1 MDAIELYMENQRKKT
16 APLLVLSVVMM
27 QMAFVLYP
35 NSVNATTRG
44 ATSIFTDYFPVIHEV
59 VDSNGFKHPGVGL
72 TKTLLENVRT
82 QVRAHAEPWN
92 TYFNAML
99 ESGAASKTVTSG
111 NQSRSDSTRPESDS
125 FNSQGFNGKFI
136 SDAAKAYTQALLY
149 YITGDEVY
157 RKNAIHIIRIWS
169 QMDRAKYRYFT
180 DACIHTGIPLNRMV
194 MAAEIL
200 RYTSCQTAFLEWT
213 DQDTEN
219 FSTNL
224 IIPVAETFLHDQNHF
239 MNQHSYPLIGAISG
253 YIFTG
258 NKDSYNEA
266 VEWYMVNRT
275 AKDQGFNGSIKQL
288 FRWVDEKAVIGNK
301 VGEGTPVPG
310 QVQHVEM
317 GRDQA
322 HGGGD
327 LTNAA
332 IINRLLLAQGTKVDP
347 ATGIVSTAANA
358 VGPYEFL
365 NDRILAAGNYFWQ
378 YMLGYE
384 TPWTP
389 VAYSI
394 AQDGTVRD
402 TYNSLSISYR
412 GRFQTANFWDYYS
425 YYTYVRHE
433 DVSQLA
439 PYYYEAF
446 TKKLTPDG
454 AGWTNVDAGTDFWL
468 YLPAAAGADASKFVP
483 QNKSTGKLLEPEDRY
498 TKLDNNTATL
508 QEGNCSFIRF
518 NATEVGSK
526 IVLLS
531 FDYGAK
537 TYGIRIRTNGIA
549 RLDISGNSL
558 TLPDTKGK
566 WKYVIANLR
575 MSNFVYA
582 TVSGSPGVTVDIDHL
597 NASGATELT
606 TPAFKSGSSNL
617 NLIAYVGQPVRIDFT
632 ATDSDTS
639 SILSYEAS
647 NIPKDATFDSKT
659 GAFFWQPAAAVARC
673 MTVAANNGT
682 TYAAKNVNVQVTA
695 DRASAVKAAT
705 ESYHPEI
712 DYTPVTIR
720 NFKTVYNETIGQISK
735 ANDEVF
741 SRQLMELTV
750 ATQNLELMTP
760 LCKDDGSFDY
770 TKAVVSST
778 CGKEI
783 GNWVDGIS
791 SSFVGFYLAPDS
803 YHILDFGSDYKV
815 SAKAFGFQSNIFA
828 DRTAGSVVFGSNDK
842 KNWTR
847 LTTQETRFTQDFQT
861 IQVDDAY
868 KNAQYR
874 YLKIEKIHRHPDIIG
889 GKTSFLL
896 ELAEFRIYGRRHN
909 K

>member
-1 MDAIELYMENQRKKT
+1 MEKQTKKIESFVVL
-16 APLLVLSVVMM
+16 AVILVHTVFILN
-27 QMAFVLYP
+27 P
-35 NSVNATTRG
+35 ISVNATTG
-44 ATSIFTDYFPVIHEV
+44 ATPIFTDYYPTIHEN
-59 VDSNGFKHPGVGL
+59 VDSKGFKHPSVGL
-72 TKTLLENVRT
+72 TKGLLENVRT

-99 ESGAASKTVTSG
+99 ESTVASKTVTSG
-111 NQSRSDSTRPESDS
+111 NQSGSDSTKPESNS
-125 FNSQGFNGKFI
+125 FSSQGFNGKFI
-136 SDAAKAYTQALLY
+136 SDAVKAYTQALLY
-149 YITGDEVY
+149 YITGDEVC
-157 RKNAIHIIRIWS
+157 RKNAMHIIRIWS
-169 QMDRAKYRYFT
+169 QMDPAKYMYFT

-200 RYTSCQTAFLEWT
+200 RYTSCQTAALEWT
-213 DQDTEN
+213 NRDTEA

-224 IIPVAETFLHDQNHF
+224 IIPVVETFLHNQNHF
-239 MNQHSYPLIGAISG
+239 MNQHNYPLIGAMSG

-258 NKDSYNEA
+258 NRDRYNEA
-266 VEWYMVNRT
+266 VEWYTVNCT
-275 AKDQGFNGSIKQL
+275 AKDQGFNGSVKQL
-288 FRWVDEKAVIGNK
+288 FRWIDEKAVIGTK

-310 QVQHVEM
+310 HVQHVEM

-347 ATGIVSTAANA
+347 VTGTVSTAANA

-378 YMLGYE
+378 YMLGYD
-384 TPWTP
+384 TSWTP

-402 TYNSLSISYR
+402 TYNSLAVSYK
-412 GRFQTANFWDYYS
+412 GRFLTANFWDFYS

-446 TKKLTPDG
+446 TKKLTPNG
-454 AGWTNVDAGTDFWL
+454 TGWTNVDAGTDFWL

-483 QNKSTGKLLEPEDRY
+483 QNKSTGTLLELEDRY

-508 QEGNCSFIRF
+508 QEGNSCFIRF
-518 NATEVGSK
+518 NASETGSK

-531 FDYGAK
+531 FDYGIK
-537 TYGIRIRTNGIA
+537 TYGIRLRTNGTA
-549 RLDISGNSL
+549 KLHLSGSFL
-558 TLPDTKGK
+558 VLPDTKGK
-566 WKYVIANLR
+566 WSYVTATLN

-582 TVSGSPGVTVDIDHL
+582 TVSATVGVTVDIDHF
-597 NASGATELT
+597 NASGATGLT
-606 TPAFKSGSSNL
+606 PPEFKSGNSDL
-617 NLIAYVGQPVRIDFT
+617 NLIAYVGQPVRIDFA
-632 ATDSDTS
+632 ATDSDTAAV
-639 SILSYEAS
+639 LSYEAS
-647 NIPKDATFDSKT
+647 NIPTDALFDAKT
-659 GAFFWQPAAAVARC
+659 GAFFWQPKSADTRC
-673 MTVAANNGT
+673 MTVAATDGT
-682 TYAAKNVNVQVTA
+682 TYTAKNVNVLVTA
-695 DRASAVKAAT
+695 DRASAVKAII
-705 ESYHPEI
+705 EPYNPNI
-712 DYTPVTIR
+712 VYTTATIR
-720 NFKTVYNETIGQISK
+720 NFKAIYDEAIAQIGK
-735 ANDEVF
+735 ATDDVF
-741 SRQLMELTV
+741 SKQLQSLIV

-770 TKAVVSST
+770 TKVLVSST
-778 CGKEI
+778 CGKDI

-791 SSFVGFYLAPDS
+791 STFIGYTLAPNS
-803 YHILDFGSDYKV
+803 YHILDFGSDYKF
-815 SAKAFGFQSNIFA
+815 SATAFGFQSNIFA

-842 KNWTR
+842 EDWTR
-847 LTTQETRFTQDFQT
+847 LTTQETAFTQNFQT

-868 KNAQYR
+868 KNTPYR
-874 YLKIEKIHRHPDIIG
+874 YLKIEKIHRYPDIIG
-889 GKTSFLL
+889 GNTSFLL
-896 ELAEFRIYGRRHN
+896 EPGEFRIYGRRHN